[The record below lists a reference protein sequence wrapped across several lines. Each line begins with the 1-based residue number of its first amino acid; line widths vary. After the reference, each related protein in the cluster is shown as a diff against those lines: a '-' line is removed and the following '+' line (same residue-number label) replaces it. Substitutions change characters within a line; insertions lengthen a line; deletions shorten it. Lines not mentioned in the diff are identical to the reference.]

1 MVNYPYFSVNVL
13 SGSINFVENDKV
25 KLEEMI
31 NAGANQDLSIK
42 MPSRSRP

>member
-25 KLEEMI
+25 KLGR
-31 NAGANQDLSIK
+31 NDKCWCKSGLK
-42 MPSRSRP
+42 YKK

>member
-25 KLEEMI
+25 
-31 NAGANQDLSIK
+31 
-42 MPSRSRP
+42 